1 MFNGELD
8 EIEHELE
15 VLVIL
20 GILEPYE
27 REDLLPKLRRFKNI
41 RDNTKWGRIKYKPRT
56 DETT

>member
-1 MFNGELD
+1 MFSGELD

-20 GILEPYE
+20 GILEPHE
-27 REDLLPKLRRFKNI
+27 REELLPKLRRFKNI
-41 RDNTKWGRIKYKPRT
+41 RDNTKWGRIKYKART